1 MMKKASWGGTS
12 KELPEAGQPFRPDV
26 RIGENPFTDLGVGV
40 GLKLAIAGLIIA
52 NANAAFIIGFAV
64 VIVMLIDAEVLF
76 ACCFGLATRLPLENN
91 CLLLGDG
98 FVRGVAV

>member
-1 MMKKASWGGTS
+1 MMKKGSWGGTA

-52 NANAAFIIGFAV
+52 AFIIGFAV
-64 VIVMLIDAEVLF
+64 GIVMLIDAEVLF
-76 ACCFGLATRLPLENN
+76 ACCFGLATRLPLKDN